1 MGRGAGTAPGATSG
15 RTLCRIVR
23 FKSPVHPWSTVSIDV
38 GRLMEPHGRRRRD
51 QTRTSSLSADILP
64 LLRSAMSSKPTF

>member
-1 MGRGAGTAPGATSG
+1 MGRGAGRRAASG

-23 FKSPVHPWSTVSIDV
+23 FKSPADSCAGRSTLAGSI
-38 GRLMEPHGRRRRD
+38 GTHKHGRRRRD

-64 LLRSAMSSKPTF
+64 LLRSATSSKPTF